1 MKGFPR
7 FWLSLTSLLVPR
19 SRRKEW
25 VEEWRGE
32 LSALE
37 EIRRTAPEPRRI
49 LGPTEFVAGSLP
61 HAFSTMKEEWTM
73 GSLLNHL
80 RYAGRVLRRAP
91 GFTLVAILTLAV
103 GIGANTVVYSIVDG
117 TVLNPFPFPD
127 AKTLVGVGPAFP
139 RLGQELGYFE
149 SLAPAEYQDVLEQ
162 SRRLEK
168 IVAWD
173 MGNRQIATSE
183 GSTNVFTSFWWGN
196 ALETLGMVPAAGRGF
211 LPEETDRGD
220 RVAVISHRLWDNL
233 FGLDPGA
240 MGSAIQVNGDP
251 YTLVGVLP
259 PRTSIY
265 GSDLWIP
272 MPVGPEV
279 YPRNRR
285 QFQLLARIAPGSTLE
300 EVNTELAGIAGR
312 VESAY
317 GGEFEEYAGW
327 SLVAS
332 TWNDINS
339 QTFRAAAFILL
350 GAVGLVLL
358 LVCANLANLLLA
370 RAMAR
375 SRDFALRTAL
385 GAPRRSILAGLI
397 TESLV
402 LAALGGVA
410 GVFLSILGIRGF
422 GRVMDVLSIPFIS
435 VESVTLN
442 PRVLLFTAGVS
453 ILAGILFGLLPA
465 FRATRTNVQDV
476 LQAEGRTAM
485 GNRRRHRLQR
495 VLVGAETAVALAL
508 LVASGL
514 LVNSFLRIQ
523 RVDPG
528 FDLENALT
536 MRLTLPWEDYDTE
549 SIILFFQELRE
560 KVEGL
565 PGVRTAAVT
574 SQYPPIVFS
583 NSQFLVEGET
593 DPDEETLPTAYLT
606 LASPGYFEAMG
617 IPLVVGRALN
627 EQDRFGA
634 QDVAVVN
641 QAAARRYFG
650 GENPVGKRFR
660 IGGAS
665 EEGPPEEGDWIE
677 VVGMVGDT
685 QNRGLDVRPQP
696 EIYGSTH
703 QVPGG
708 NQFFLVVRT
717 ENDPLGMVPAIRQVV
732 EAMDSDQPIYAI
744 RTIEEAYAATV
755 ADKRIAS
762 IALTLFAGFAL
773 LLAALGIYSV
783 VAFGVAERTREIGLR
798 VALGAEAAGVRR
810 LVVRQALLP
819 VGLGAVAGIGLAFGL
834 QGFLQSLLFEISGTD
849 PFTFGVVTTILM
861 AVAGAA
867 SYLPARR
874 ASRLDPVVALR
885 ED

>member
-1 MKGFPR
+1 MSR
-7 FWLSLTSLLVPR
+7 FARIWLGVTSLLVPR
-19 SRRKEW
+19 SRREEW
-25 VEEWRGE
+25 VEEWQSE
-32 LSALE
+32 LAVLE
-37 EIRRTAPEPRRI
+37 ETRRTAPDPNRI
-49 LGPTEFVAGSLP
+49 LGSMEFVAGSLP
-61 HAFSTMKEEWTM
+61 HAYSTMREEWTM

-91 GFTLVAILTLAV
+91 GFTVVAILTLAL

-117 TVLNPFPFPD
+117 TVLNPFPYPD
-127 AKTLVGVGPAFP
+127 ASTLVGVGPAFP

-162 SRRLEK
+162 SRTLEN

-173 MGNRQIATSE
+173 MGNRQISTSE
-183 GSTNVFTSFWWGN
+183 GSTNVFTCFWWGN

-220 RVAVISHRLWDNL
+220 RVAVISHRLWENL
-233 FGLDPGA
+233 FARDPSA
-240 MGSAIQVNGDP
+240 IGSAVAINGDP

-259 PRTSIY
+259 PRTSVY

-272 MPVGPEV
+272 MPVGPDA

-285 QFQLLARIAPGSTLE
+285 QFQLIARIAPGSTME

-317 GGEFEEYAGW
+317 VGEFEEYEGW

-339 QTFRAAAFILL
+339 QTFRAAAFVLL

-358 LVCANLANLLLA
+358 LVCANLANLLVA
-370 RAMAR
+370 RAMGR

-385 GAPRRSILAGLI
+385 GAPRLSILAGLL

-410 GVFLSILGIRGF
+410 GVFLSVLGIRGF
-422 GRVMDVLSIPFIS
+422 SRMMDVLSIPFVS

-442 PRVLLFTAGVS
+442 PRVLLFTAGAS
-453 ILAGILFGLLPA
+453 ILAGIIFGLLPA
-465 FRATRTNVQDV
+465 FQATRTHVGDL
-476 LQAEGRTAM
+476 LQAEGRTAT
-485 GNRRRHRLQR
+485 GNRKRHRLQR

-514 LVNSFLRIQ
+514 LVNSFLRMQ

-528 FDLENALT
+528 FDMENALT
-536 MRLTLPWEDYDTE
+536 LRLTLPWEDYDTE
-549 SIILFFQELRE
+549 SIMLFFQELRE
-560 KVEGL
+560 NVEGL

-574 SQYPPIVFS
+574 TQYPPIVFS
-583 NSQFLVEGET
+583 NSQFMVDGET
-593 DPDEETLPTAYLT
+593 DPGEETLPTAYLT
-606 LASPGYFEAMG
+606 LTSPGYFEAMG
-617 IPLVVGRALN
+617 IPLVVGRTLN
-627 EQDRFGA
+627 EQDRMGA
-634 QDVAVVN
+634 PDVAVVN
-641 QAAARRYFG
+641 QAAARRFFG

-660 IGGAS
+660 IGGPA
-665 EEGPPEEGDWIE
+665 EEGEWIE

-717 ENDPLGMVPAIRQVV
+717 ENDPMGIVPAIRQTVQ
-732 EAMDSDQPIYAI
+732 AMDSDQPIYGI
-744 RTIEEAYAATV
+744 RTIEEAYSASV

-762 IALTLFAGFAL
+762 MALALFAGFAL
-773 LLAALGIYSV
+773 LLASLGIYSV
-783 VAFGVAERTREIGLR
+783 VAFGVAERTREIGVR
-798 VALGAEAAGVRR
+798 MALGADVTGVRR

-819 VGLGAVAGIGLAFGL
+819 VGLGAVAGLGLAFGL

-849 PFTFGVVTTILM
+849 PMTFGLVTLILL
-861 AVAGAA
+861 AVAAAA

-874 ASRLDPVVALR
+874 ASNMDPVVALR